1 MKISICIPTYNR
13 ANNLNNCLY
22 SIYKNRKYLHNV
34 EVCIL
39 DNCST
44 DNTRK
49 IVNEYKNKININYKK
64 NIRNLGMA
72 YNIINVTK
80 IANGEFIWIIGDD
93 DILMDDSISRLKR
106 MIKKNKNIDFFYVN
120 AYSITSDDL
129 KKKKIKKKTLK
140 KFGNV
145 KKNQVVNFLD
155 LINPNLSFDFL
166 GGIFTSVFKRSLW
179 IDNIDKIS
187 KKQLVRQKFSTLETT
202 FPHVIIFSYS
212 FINSKAF
219 INSNP
224 IIYCLNDVRNWLE
237 LFPLIKNFR
246 LLEVLFL
253 FKEKGLSNFNFHN
266 YVNKTLDNFIPDLVY
281 ILLDKNKRGW
291 KLIKKKQIILNFL
304 YPNSYLSPIY
314 FIIRKIKKIL

>member
-13 ANNLNNCLY
+13 SVNLNNCLY
-22 SIYKNRKYLHNV
+22 SIYKNRKYLDNV

-49 IVNEYKNKININYKK
+49 VVNGFKNKININYKK

-80 IANGEFIWIIGDD
+80 IAKGEFIWIIGDD
-93 DILMDDSISRLKR
+93 DVLMDDSIFRLKK
-106 MIKKNKNIDFFYVN
+106 MIKRKKNIDFFYVN
-120 AYSITSDDL
+120 AFSVKSGKL
-129 KKKKIKKKTLK
+129 KKIKNRRLN

-145 KKNQVVNFLD
+145 KKDEVVNFLD

-166 GGIFTSVFKRSLW
+166 GGIFLSVFRRSLW
-179 IDNIDKIS
+179 INNVNKIP
-187 KKQLVRQKFSTLETT
+187 KKELLRQKFSSLETT
-202 FPHVIIFSYS
+202 FPHVVIFSYS

-224 IIYCLNDVRNWLE
+224 IIYCSNDVRDWLE
-237 LFPLIKNFR
+237 LYPLIKNFR

-253 FKEKGLSNFNFHN
+253 FKKKGLSNLLFHT
-266 YVNKTLDNFIPDLVY
+266 YVNKTLNNFIPDLVY
-281 ILLDKNKRGW
+281 ILLDKKKRGW
-291 KLIKKKQIILNFL
+291 RLIKKKQIIFNFL

-314 FIIRKIKKIL
+314 FLIRKIKKIL